1 MLQPGVPLAP
11 GAPRA
16 HAHRTRCGGSV
27 GGAEIPNEKHEEEPG
42 SAPSSQLACAGWRW
56 IKNSVGHREPL
67 RFGSVGCAA
76 FRFTGYF
83 SAASRKAWQ
92 QPAWGVCI
100 QPGAVGLSFFFPCPR
115 SPPRCSPLPMQHH
128 RPWWAGAGAECWV
141 WMIPAMLGGIW
152 ARGTPSQG

>member
-27 GGAEIPNEKHEEEPG
+27 GCAEIPNEKHEEEPG

-100 QPGAVGLSFFFPCPR
+100 QPGAVGLSFFSPVPGHPRAVPPSPC
-115 SPPRCSPLPMQHH
+115 ST
-128 RPWWAGAGAECWV
+128 
-141 WMIPAMLGGIW
+141 I
-152 ARGTPSQG
+152 ARGGQELGPSAGFG